1 MKRGNHCKI
10 TTMIAPFCFSVEIFM
25 DIAELF
31 VGNVGINLG
40 GGDVGVF

>member
-1 MKRGNHCKI
+1 MK
-10 TTMIAPFCFSVEIFM
+10 IFV

-40 GGDVGVF
+40 GGDVGMAEKGLDGTDIGAVLQ